1 MNFDI
6 HVVYIII
13 DLIFVELF
21 CQLKIK
27 SLKQRS
33 NLLVTFIVFHHT
45 NTTKA
50 SCPSMALCKKKTQKT
65 FLQAYVKLQ
74 LCK

>member
-6 HVVYIII
+6 HVVYIIM

-45 NTTKA
+45 KTTKA
-50 SCPSMALCKKKTQKT
+50 SCPSMA
-65 FLQAYVKLQ
+65 
-74 LCK
+74 

>member
-6 HVVYIII
+6 HVVYIIM
-13 DLIFVELF
+13 DLMFVCLNFF
-21 CQLKIK
+21 CRLKIK

-50 SCPSMALCKKKTQKT
+50 SCPSMALCKKKPEN
-65 FLQAYVKLQ
+65 L
-74 LCK
+74 

>member
-1 MNFDI
+1 MHMNFDI
-6 HVVYIII
+6 HVVYIIM
-13 DLIFVELF
+13 DLIFVKLF

-45 NTTKA
+45 KTTKA
-50 SCPSMALCKKKTQKT
+50 SCPSMA
-65 FLQAYVKLQ
+65 
-74 LCK
+74 

>member
-6 HVVYIII
+6 HVVYIIM

-27 SLKQRS
+27 SLKQRRI
-33 NLLVTFIVFHHT
+33 LLVTFVVFHHT
-45 NTTKA
+45 KITKA
-50 SCPSMALCKKKTQKT
+50 SCPSMA
-65 FLQAYVKLQ
+65 
-74 LCK
+74 

>member
-6 HVVYIII
+6 HVVYIIM

-33 NLLVTFIVFHHT
+33 ILLVTFVVFHHT
-45 NTTKA
+45 KITKA
-50 SCPSMALCKKKTQKT
+50 SCPSMAWRKIKKN
-65 FLQAYVKLQ
+65 LQAYVILQ
-74 LCK
+74 SCK